1 MLERGLMQTLVL
13 IYMGLALL
21 LSASMVLLNRKHLEQ
36 LTVSK
41 QLILFSLSPV
51 IALIELLR
59 KK

>member
-1 MLERGLMQTLVL
+1 MQTLVL